1 MPVSLDIS
9 EGISLIR
16 IEGDVNIAMAAEMK
30 DLLVKAL
37 SSGKDMHL
45 SMASAAEL
53 DVTALQ
59 LLYAA
64 DREAAKSGMKLTL
77 DDHVPE
83 EIFSAMTDAGFAMF
97 QFQQ

>member
-1 MPVSLDIS
+1 MPVNLDNS

-16 IEGDVNIAMAAEMK
+16 MEGDVSIAMAAEMK

-37 SSGKDMHL
+37 ASGTDQHI
-45 SMASAAEL
+45 SMASATDL

-64 DREAAKSGMKLTL
+64 DREAAKSGTKLTL
-77 DDHVPE
+77 DDHVPD
-83 EIFSAMTDAGFAMF
+83 EIFSAMTDAGFAKF